1 MSDDYEVGYGKPPKS
16 GQWAPGQSGNPA
28 GSSKKAKA
36 KKKLKTLEGY
46 YLESSNELVEV
57 TFGGK
62 KEQMPIGKAIMKSM
76 MYDILKAGPKLK
88 LEFLEKHKKLG
99 LEGLQALLIEE
110 EECPDELPL
119 SPEELL
125 LIEAIKA
132 EMAAEEAMKNQK
144 DDGDGMDCDP
154 EGEAASAEFEVDFEE
169 TLTVREC

>member
-28 GSSKKAKA
+28 GGSKKAKA

-62 KEQMPIGKAIMKSM
+62 KKQMPIGKALMKSM
-76 MYDILKAGPKLK
+76 LYDFMKAGPKLK
-88 LEFLEKHKKLG
+88 LELLEKHKKLG
-99 LEGLQALLIEE
+99 LEGMQALLIEE

-119 SPEELL
+119 SAEELEL
-125 LIEAIKA
+125 LETIKA
-132 EMAAEEAMKNQK
+132 ERDAEEAMKHK
-144 DDGDGMDCDP
+144 LEVGHDIECDP
-154 EGEAASAEFEVDFEE
+154 EGEAASAEFDVDLKE
-169 TLTVREC
+169 TLDGRED